1 MARRTFWLSPGRAVH
16 VLALAVHHR
25 PGVRDRSLLGR
36 LKAADALHLARALV
50 LDLRHEGSH
59 LAVGRVDACI
69 ARFATTSLEAKVA
82 ADLVVEVR
90 VIA

>member
-1 MARRTFWLSPGRAVH
+1 MSWPSPSIIALVYATAACWAVSKLPH
-16 VLALAVHHR
+16 
-25 PGVRDRSLLGR
+25 
-36 LKAADALHLARALV
+36 ALHLTRALV

>member
-1 MARRTFWLSPGRAVH
+1 MLCILP
-16 VLALAVHHR
+16 
-25 PGVRDRSLLGR
+25 VRF
-36 LKAADALHLARALV
+36 V